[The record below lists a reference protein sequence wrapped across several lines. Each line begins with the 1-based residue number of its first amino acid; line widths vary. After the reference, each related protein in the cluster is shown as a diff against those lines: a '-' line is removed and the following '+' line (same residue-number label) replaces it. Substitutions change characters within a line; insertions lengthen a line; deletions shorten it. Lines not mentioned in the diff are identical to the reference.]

1 MGLLAGYFGGKTD
14 AFISYLIT
22 CRLAMPVRHGCAGLG
37 FLSRRFAKCGDHTAG
52 VLLWDRVAVVTRAA
66 VIQIRHAEFVAAAQS
81 MGCSTLRIL
90 VSEILF
96 NLGGALI
103 VVATLE
109 MAHAI
114 LLEAALSFLGGELSS
129 ICIGDFFDLLT
140 CRFGDSVI
148 AIS

>member
-1 MGLLAGYFGGKTD
+1 MVALASASLVGGSLNVVITLL
-14 AFISYLIT
+14 
-22 CRLAMPVRHGCAGLG
+22 
-37 FLSRRFAKCGDHTAG
+37 G

-81 MGCSTLRIL
+81 LGCSTLRIL
-90 VSEILF
+90 VSEILP